1 MNKEENLSFSVSA
14 ETHVPSQELQGLE
27 PRNHVTVGRRSFI
40 RSLGIVGATL
50 LPASALLMTERKA
63 DAQSR
68 GSLTKGDADLLRF
81 AAWAEIVE
89 SDLWT
94 QYNELGGATGGNP
107 AYKAALQNLD
117 GDMPQYITD
126 NTDDELSHAAFLN
139 AYLKSHGAEP
149 VDLTAFQKLP
159 GSTATGVDKKKI
171 GKRLT
176 NLLRLNVDLSWYTRY
191 RSEDNP
197 DLGAIFNGPPGL
209 TIRNEPAIPLNDT
222 DTPPGQPQ
230 PVPPATAQESRMQAI
245 ANTAGFHFAFIEQG
259 GSSLYPTLAL
269 NASSEEVLRILLSI
283 GGVEIDHFSLWH
295 DKAGNA
301 VAQPLAGVTDPET
314 GLKFPD
320 LNAVTPA
327 AALELTQTNKILPE
341 PCDFLQ
347 RQALPPCSVILPTST
362 QLGGAVATV
371 KSFTDDLLFLGQ
383 TEDFFEFAMQLA
395 TAADNARRQL

>member
-40 RSLGIVGATL
+40 RGVGIVGAAL

-94 QYNELGGATGGNP
+94 QYNELGGATTTTGGNP
-107 AYKAALQNLD
+107 AYIAALQNLD

-171 GKRLT
+171 GTRLT
-176 NLLRLNVDLSWYTRY
+176 TLLQLNVDLSWYTRY
-191 RSEDNP
+191 RSEGHRDS
-197 DLGAIFNGPPGL
+197 GAMFK
-209 TIRNEPAIPLNDT
+209 R
-222 DTPPGQPQ
+222 
-230 PVPPATAQESRMQAI
+230 R
-245 ANTAGFHFAFIEQG
+245 
-259 GSSLYPTLAL
+259 
-269 NASSEEVLRILLSI
+269 LSI
-283 GGVEIDHFSLWH
+283 
-295 DKAGNA
+295 
-301 VAQPLAGVTDPET
+301 
-314 GLKFPD
+314 
-320 LNAVTPA
+320 
-327 AALELTQTNKILPE
+327 
-341 PCDFLQ
+341 
-347 RQALPPCSVILPTST
+347 
-362 QLGGAVATV
+362 
-371 KSFTDDLLFLGQ
+371 
-383 TEDFFEFAMQLA
+383 
-395 TAADNARRQL
+395 